1 MKNLGVFGL
10 ALAGILFVLYV
21 GANGLSGNY
30 SWGPFFVFVGACTT
44 IGLTIDVFNHFRPKV
59 HASTSTLFAHQLVA

>member
-1 MKNLGVFGL
+1 MKNLSVFGL

-30 SWGPFFVFVGACTT
+30 SWAPFFIFVGACTT
-44 IGLTIDVFNHFRPKV
+44 IGLMIDVFNHFRPKG
-59 HASTSTLFAHQLVA
+59 TR